1 MFMFARIIKRFKGQ
15 YGGSR
20 DHLSVEEQIQRQF
33 VEGSGW
39 RHNKF
44 VLYVLILVSSFL
56 VCFCG
61 FLAFEKGIFFLG
73 AIVSAFLL
81 IIGFAGKYLHS
92 EVLDEHFY
100 RDEHNPRI
108 REWKEKLR
116 NPFD

>member
-39 RHNKF
+39 RNNEF
-44 VLYVLILVSSFL
+44 AVYVLILAASLL
-56 VCFCG
+56 VCFGG

-81 IIGFAGKYLHS
+81 IIGFVGKYFHS
-92 EVLDEHFY
+92 EVLDEHSY
-100 RDEHNPRI
+100 RDDHNPGI

-116 NPFD
+116 KP